1 MEGNNVELFDYLR
14 VIWKRKILI
23 IVMTLVG
30 IVVVVGVMYSRTELP
45 VTYKSVAVVKIGQK
59 VVLAHQSGI
68 SYPVAYIENPG
79 NLTATIPFLR
89 YGMKAKEIP
98 GYHLYSKQIG
108 ELSMLELILEGPDKG
123 VEGVLKEIIDMMIDD
138 HRIQTKASIVAY
150 TNFIRK
156 MEEDA
161 KIYEANIALIHASLK
176 EVKRREGRH
185 LEQMVV
191 NNAETK
197 EGQTAFLNMLYLK
210 TIDQEMELRELQG
223 KLREIQYQH
232 VTHQTTIG
240 NIGKYKTEMIGKI
253 KSTTVKPKKTRKKA
267 IATIAVGGVTGLIMS
282 LCIAFFMEYIE
293 EAKARRKGK

>member
-1 MEGNNVELFDYLR
+1 MEGNNAELFDYLR
-14 VIWKRKILI
+14 VVWRRKILI

-68 SYPVAYIENPG
+68 SYPVAFIEKPG
-79 NLTATIPFLR
+79 DLTATIPLR

-98 GYHLYSKQIG
+98 GYHLNIKQVG
-108 ELSMLELILEGPDKG
+108 VLSMLELIIEGPDKG

-210 TIDQEMELRELQG
+210 TIEQEMELRELQG

-232 VTHQTTIG
+232 VTHQTSIG
-240 NIGKYKTEMIGKI
+240 DLEKYKTEMIGKI
-253 KSTTVKPKKTRKKA
+253 KITTVKPKTWKKN
-267 IATIAVGGVTGLIMS
+267 IIAVGGVTGLIMS

>member
-1 MEGNNVELFDYLR
+1 MEGNNAELFDYLR
-14 VIWKRKILI
+14 VVWRRKILI

-68 SYPVAYIENPG
+68 SYPVAYIENPV
-79 NLTATIPFLR
+79 NLTATIPLR

-161 KIYEANIALIHASLK
+161 KIYEANIALIRASLK
-176 EVKRREGRH
+176 EFKRREGRH
-185 LEQMVV
+185 LEQMAV

-253 KSTTVKPKKTRKKA
+253 NITTVKPKKTRKKA

>member
-30 IVVVVGVMYSRTELP
+30 IVVVGVMYSRTELP

-68 SYPVAYIENPG
+68 SYPVAYIEEPG
-79 NLTATIPFLR
+79 NLTATLPLR
-89 YGMKAKEIP
+89 YGMKVKEIP
-98 GYHLYSKQIG
+98 GYHLNIKQVG
-108 ELSMLELILEGPDKG
+108 VLSMLELILEGPDKG

-282 LCIAFFMEYIE
+282 LCIVFLMEYIVE
-293 EAKARRKGK
+293 SKSRRKGK